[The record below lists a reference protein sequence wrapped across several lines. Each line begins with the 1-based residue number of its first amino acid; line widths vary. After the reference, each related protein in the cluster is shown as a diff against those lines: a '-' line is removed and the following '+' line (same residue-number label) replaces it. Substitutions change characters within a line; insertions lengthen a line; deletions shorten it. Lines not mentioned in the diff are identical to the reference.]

1 MMQLTHNELALNA
14 VNSGFQSA
22 VQLDEQHRTETL
34 EFLSKRILHTFV
46 MTGWLHDNGI
56 VSPLNRGTFYGHRN
70 GNGELD
76 GVALIGHTTL
86 FEARSDAAVAA
97 FAGLA
102 QDCTAA
108 AALMGEE
115 KKVQQ
120 FLNHYVSGRPA
131 PRLACREQ
139 LFEQRE
145 KQQIGDEIP
154 GLRLATAA
162 DLEMVVKVHAEL
174 TLAETG
180 VNPLD
185 KDPNGFRMRCGRRI
199 HQDRVWVNAEDDRLL
214 FKADVITEL
223 PEVTYLEGVYVA
235 PDKRGNGFG
244 AGCMRQLTNHLL
256 DRSKSVCL
264 LIKEQNAAAS
274 ACYRKAG
281 YRLREYY
288 ETLLFQRLN

>member
-1 MMQLTHNELALNA
+1 MMQQLTYNELAVNA
-14 VNSGFQSA
+14 VNGMQTA
-22 VQLDEQHRTETL
+22 MQLEEQHKAETL
-34 EFLSKRILHTFV
+34 SFLSSRILHTFV
-46 MTGWLHDNGI
+46 MTGWLHDNG
-56 VSPLNRGTFYGHRN
+56 VVNPLNRGTFYGHRN
-70 GNGELD
+70 GYGELD

-86 FEARSDAAVAA
+86 FEARSDEALAA

-102 QDCTAA
+102 QDCTSAS
-108 AALMGEE
+108 ALMGEE

-120 FLNHYVSGRPA
+120 FLNHYVSRRPA

-154 GLRLATAA
+154 GLRLATPA
-162 DLEMVVKVHAEL
+162 DLDLVVKVHADM

-180 VNPLD
+180 VNPLHAD
-185 KDPNGFRMRCGRRI
+185 ANGFRMRCGRRI
-199 HQDRVWVNAEDDRLL
+199 QQDRVWVNVQDDRLL
-214 FKADVITEL
+214 FKADVITQL

-235 PDKRGNGFG
+235 PEKRGNGFG

-256 DRSKSVCL
+256 DRSQAVCL

-288 ETLLFQRLN
+288 ETLFFQRQN